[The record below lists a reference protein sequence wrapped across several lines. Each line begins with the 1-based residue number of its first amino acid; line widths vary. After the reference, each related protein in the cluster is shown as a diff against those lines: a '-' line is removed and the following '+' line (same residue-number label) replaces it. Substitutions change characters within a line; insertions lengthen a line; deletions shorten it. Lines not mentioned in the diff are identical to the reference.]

1 MMAFCPEHPKWDQN
15 PKFTPLSETTSIPTP
30 FICGVHP
37 GAAMDHGT
45 STQAQHEGPTR
56 RTPFRSTFQAK
67 NKNYVVRIV
76 CGFVVCSQP
85 LAFSVTGHNRQNT
98 INNPETFEEFTFFCF
113 FFYCRRW
120 YLVSKYSIFSISIN
134 LGRYPLKLKITTYI

>member
-1 MMAFCPEHPKWDQN
+1 MRPKSEIYTPKRDDQHPH
-15 PKFTPLSETTSIPTP
+15 P
-30 FICGVHP
+30 FHMRSPPP

-45 STQAQHEGPTR
+45 SKQAQHEGPTR

-113 FFYCRRW
+113 FFIA
-120 YLVSKYSIFSISIN
+120 VDDI
-134 LGRYPLKLKITTYI
+134 